1 MLISGVRYAGER
13 NNSVPERIE
22 SKQKRKSEK
31 DFKEL
36 LDLEIKKLESSKTYQ
51 SRMIPIQGK

>member
-13 NNSVPERIE
+13 NHSVRERIE
-22 SKQKRKSEK
+22 SKQQSKSEI

-36 LDLEIKKLESSKTYQ
+36 LDLEIKKLESSKTDQ
-51 SRMIPIQGK
+51 S

>member
-13 NNSVPERIE
+13 NHSFPERIE
-22 SKQKRKSEK
+22 SKQQSKSEI

-36 LDLEIKKLESSKTYQ
+36 LDLEIKKLESPDRPKQNDSNT
-51 SRMIPIQGK
+51 R

>member
-13 NNSVPERIE
+13 NHSVRERIE
-22 SKQKRKSEK
+22 SKQQRKSEI

-36 LDLEIKKLESSKTYQ
+36 LDLQIKKLESPDRPKLNDSNT
-51 SRMIPIQGK
+51 R

>member
-13 NNSVPERIE
+13 NHSFPEQIE
-22 SKQKRKSEK
+22 SKQQSKSEI

-36 LDLEIKKLESSKTYQ
+36 LDLEIKKLESPDRPKLNDSNT
-51 SRMIPIQGK
+51 M

>member
-13 NNSVPERIE
+13 NHSFPEQIE
-22 SKQKRKSEK
+22 SKQQRKSEI

-36 LDLEIKKLESSKTYQ
+36 LDLEIKKLESHDRPKQNDSNT
-51 SRMIPIQGK
+51 R

>member
-1 MLISGVRYAGER
+1 MLISGVRYVGER
-13 NNSVPERIE
+13 NYLVPEHIE
-22 SKQKRKSEK
+22 SKQQSKSEI

-36 LDLEIKKLESSKTYQ
+36 LNLEIKKLESSKTDQ

>member
-13 NNSVPERIE
+13 NYSVPERIE
-22 SKQKRKSEK
+22 SKQQSKSEI

>member
-13 NNSVPERIE
+13 NYSISEHIKT
-22 SKQKRKSEK
+22 KQQRKSEI

-36 LDLEIKKLESSKTYQ
+36 LDLEIKKLESPDRPKLNDSNT
-51 SRMIPIQGK
+51 R

>member
-1 MLISGVRYAGER
+1 MLISGVRYVRKR
-13 NNSVPERIE
+13 NHSVPERIE
-22 SKQKRKSEK
+22 SKQQSKSEI

>member
-1 MLISGVRYAGER
+1 MLISGIRYAGER
-13 NNSVPERIE
+13 NHSVHERIE
-22 SKQKRKSEK
+22 SKQQSKSEI

-36 LDLEIKKLESSKTYQ
+36 LDLEIKKLESSKTDQ

>member
-13 NNSVPERIE
+13 NHSVPERIE
-22 SKQKRKSEK
+22 SKQQRKSEI

-36 LDLEIKKLESSKTYQ
+36 LDSEMKKLESPDRPKQNDSNT
-51 SRMIPIQGK
+51 R

>member
-13 NNSVPERIE
+13 NHSVRERIE
-22 SKQKRKSEK
+22 SKQQSKSEI

-36 LDLEIKKLESSKTYQ
+36 LDLEIKKLESSKTDQ

>member
-1 MLISGVRYAGER
+1 MLISGIRYAGER

-22 SKQKRKSEK
+22 SKQQSKSEI

-36 LDLEIKKLESSKTYQ
+36 LDLEIKK
-51 SRMIPIQGK
+51 IGIIQNRPKQNDSNTM

>member
-13 NNSVPERIE
+13 NHSVHELIE
-22 SKQKRKSEK
+22 SKQQSKSEI

-36 LDLEIKKLESSKTYQ
+36 LDLEIKKLESPDRPKLNDSNT
-51 SRMIPIQGK
+51 R

>member
-1 MLISGVRYAGER
+1 MLISGIRYAGKR
-13 NNSVPERIE
+13 NHSVPECIE
-22 SKQKRKSEK
+22 SKQQRKSEI

-36 LDLEIKKLESSKTYQ
+36 LDLEIKKLESSKTDQ

>member
-1 MLISGVRYAGER
+1 MLISGIRYAGER
-13 NNSVPERIE
+13 KHSVPERIE
-22 SKQKRKSEK
+22 SKQQNKSEI

-36 LDLEIKKLESSKTYQ
+36 LDLEIKKLESSKTDQ

>member
-13 NNSVPERIE
+13 NNSVHERIE
-22 SKQKRKSEK
+22 SKQQSKSEI

-36 LDLEIKKLESSKTYQ
+36 LDLEIKKLESPDRPKQNDSNT
-51 SRMIPIQGK
+51 R